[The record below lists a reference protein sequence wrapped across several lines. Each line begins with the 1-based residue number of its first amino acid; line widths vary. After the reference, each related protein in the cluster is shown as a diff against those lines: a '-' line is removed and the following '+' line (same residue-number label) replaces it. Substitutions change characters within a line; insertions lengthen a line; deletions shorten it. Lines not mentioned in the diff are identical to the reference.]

1 LTDRYFSARLY
12 IAGLKIMSR
21 VTASTIRNR
30 SMASFG
36 TGGDDP
42 HQVRRG
48 NEDPA

>member
-1 LTDRYFSARLY
+1 
-12 IAGLKIMSR
+12 MSR

-48 NEDPA
+48 DENPRLTGYSATPRSASGGRV